1 MLFTYILQLVCY
13 FNVIFSMPPP
23 PFNNKRKL
31 PINNQNRREGP
42 FNEKLLFFI
51 HDLQGLKAAVVNQ
64 V

>member
-1 MLFTYILQLVCY
+1 
-13 FNVIFSMPPP
+13 MPPP